1 MKHSPRTLLAATA
14 VSLLAAGCG
23 GGSDGTDTLQPAD
36 AVRAA
41 VSTTTQQQSSR
52 MNITTTSQVGGVT
65 VDIHMEGLFDYAA
78 KTGHMTMNVPGGA
91 GTIDEILTPT
101 TVYLKIPTQPAY
113 YSVPLKE
120 IVGTS
125 LGSNTDPTAGLQ
137 SLLGLTDDVR
147 AVGKEDVRGDE
158 TTHYTGTYDL
168 NKAVEKAQGLV
179 KDMMKTQLGSGST
192 TTVPF
197 DAYVD
202 AKGRIRK
209 MVQKIT
215 VKSPKL
221 QGQEVT
227 STVTTELYDFGVPV
241 HVSAP
246 TNLQDG
252 SKLLDAFKNQLGTSG

>member
-1 MKHSPRTLLAATA
+1 MKSSARTLLVATA
-14 VSLLAAGCG
+14 VALLAAGCG
-23 GGSDGTDTLQPAD
+23 GASDATDTLQPAD

-52 MNITTTSQVGGVT
+52 MTITTTSNVGGVT
-65 VDIHMEGLFDYAA
+65 VDITMEGLFDYAA
-78 KTGHMTMNVPGGA
+78 KTGHMTMNVPGSG
-91 GTIDEILTPT
+91 GKIDEILTPA
-101 TVYLKIPTQPAY
+101 TVFLKIPTSPAY
-113 YSVPLKE
+113 YSVPVKE

-125 LGSNTDPTAGLQ
+125 FGSNTDPTAGLQ

-158 TTHYTGTYDL
+158 TTHYRGTYDL
-168 NKAVEKAQGLV
+168 SKAVEKAHGLV
-179 KDMMKTQLGSGST
+179 KEMIKTQIGSGST

-202 AKGRIRK
+202 GKGRIRK
-209 MVQKIT
+209 MVQKISVT
-215 VKSPKL
+215 SPKL

-241 HVSAP
+241 HVSPPA
-246 TNLQDG
+246 NVQDG
-252 SKLLDAFKNQLGTSG
+252 TKLIDAFKRQLGTAG